1 MGKATHIE
9 EFLSFMRAERGASSE
24 TLRAYRSDLLSFDD
38 WRQEA
43 GIPYEKLK
51 IGHLRRYLASRVQDN
66 CAATL
71 ARKVASL
78 RSFFRFLVR
87 RHKAEHDPAKL
98 LSTPKLPKFLRSYLS
113 VDEAFHLLDNTNDT
127 TPVGLRNRA
136 MFELMYSTGVRVS
149 ELVGLNVDQVKPDE
163 AWIRVRGKGNKER
176 EVPIG
181 RTAVD
186 ALWRYLQRRCEL
198 NNRGQQD
205 EHALFLN
212 VRGGRLTAR
221 SVRRLLRD
229 AQIRVGMEPKI
240 SPHGL
245 RHSFATHLL
254 DAGADLRAIQ
264 EMLGH
269 ASLSTTQKYTHISM
283 DHLLKVY
290 DKAHP
295 RSSGKRRS

>member
-1 MGKATHIE
+1 MVQTAHIE
-9 EFLSFMRAERGASSE
+9 EFLAFMRAERGASPH
-24 TLRAYRSDLLSFDD
+24 TLRAYRSDLLSFDG
-38 WRQEA
+38 WCQQMRL
-43 GIPYEKLK
+43 PYDELQ
-51 IGHLRRYLASRVQDN
+51 IGHLRRYLASLVQEN

-87 RHKAEHDPAKL
+87 RHDASHDPAKL
-98 LSTPKLPKFLRSYLS
+98 LSTPKLPQFLRSYLS
-113 VDEAFHLLDNTNDT
+113 VDEAFHLLDNTDEDT
-127 TPVGLRNRA
+127 PTGLRDRA
-136 MFELMYSTGVRVS
+136 MFEVMYSAGVRVS
-149 ELVGLNVDQVKPDE
+149 ELVGLNVDQVKPEE

-176 EVPIG
+176 EVPLG
-181 RTAVD
+181 QTAVA
-186 ALWRYLQRRCEL
+186 ALRRYLQRRWEL
-198 NNRGQQD
+198 NNRGRQD
-205 EHALFLN
+205 GEALFLN

-229 AQIRVGMEPKI
+229 AQLRVGMEPKI

-269 ASLSTTQKYTHISM
+269 ASLSTTQKYTHVSM

>member
-1 MGKATHIE
+1 MVETTHIE
-9 EFLSFMRAERGASSE
+9 EFLAFMRAERGASPH
-24 TLRAYRSDLLSFDD
+24 TLRAYRSDLLSFDVWCQQMGLSYD
-38 WRQEA
+38 ELQ
-43 GIPYEKLK
+43 
-51 IGHLRRYLASRVQDN
+51 IGHLRRYLASLVQEN

-87 RHKAEHDPAKL
+87 RHKASHDPAKL

-113 VDEAFHLLDNTNDT
+113 VDEAFHLLENTDEDT
-127 TPVGLRNRA
+127 PAGLRNRA
-136 MFELMYSTGVRVS
+136 MFEVMYSAGVRVS
-149 ELVGLNVDQVKPDE
+149 ELVGLNVDQVRPDE

-181 RTAVD
+181 RKAVD
-186 ALWRYLQRRCEL
+186 ALHRYLERRWEL
-198 NNRGQQD
+198 NNRGRLDD
-205 EHALFLN
+205 EALFLN
-212 VRGGRLTAR
+212 FRGGRLTAR
-221 SVRRLLRD
+221 SVRRLLRY